1 MKDLNDLL
9 LLRAKAERWAI
20 WQDAL
25 DAMLATGNALAL
37 PAVPQT
43 EMEIVALAKP
53 GPKVGKVA
61 LVPIVGGIA
70 HRGSFWS
77 SFFGGATV
85 ERLTKT
91 LRDYAADPS
100 VGTVLLDVD
109 SPGGTVSGLPE
120 LAAEIRRT
128 AETKHVVALAND
140 LAASA
145 AYWIASQADE
155 IIATPEALVGSI
167 GVFTYHVDY
176 SQMMA
181 EAGIKITYIHA
192 GKYKVEGNPNE
203 PLSDEARDH
212 IQSQVESDYNLFV
225 ADVAK
230 GRKVSTAT
238 VRSDFG
244 QGRVLTAADA
254 KAAGMIDRVATA
266 DETIRRLTGN
276 RADSMEAMLT
286 HVSNS
291 QAQNALKR
299 RRLELLNK
307 IYEEDVS

>member
-1 MKDLNDLL
+1 MKNLNDVW
-9 LLRAKAERWAI
+9 LRAKAERWAI
-20 WQDAL
+20 WQEAL
-25 DAMLATGNALAL
+25 DAMLAA
-37 PAVPQT
+37 PRIQSQT
-43 EMEIVALAKP
+43 EAEIVALAKP

-61 LVPIVGGIA
+61 VLPIVGGIA

-85 ERLTKT
+85 ERLVTT
-91 LRDYAADPS
+91 LRDYAADPA

-181 EAGIKITYIHA
+181 EAGIKVTYIHA
-192 GKYKVEGNPNE
+192 GKYKVEGNPDE
-203 PLSDEARDH
+203 PLSAEARDH
-212 IQSQVESDYNLFV
+212 MQSLVEADYNLFV
-225 ADVAK
+225 ADVAR
-230 GRKVSTAT
+230 GRKVSAAT

-276 RADSMEAMLT
+276 RAESMTEIYT
-286 HVSNS
+286 TDGSNS

-299 RRLELLNK
+299 RRLVLLNK
-307 IYEEDVS
+307 IYEEDVA